1 MKGLLLVCGGSWLG
15 IKLMKP
21 DLHKTFRSS
30 YSLGRLCW
38 ATVTGKPIWRCLSGC
53 VWIKP
58 CGDGLPS
65 WEMEGKQRHP
75 EPVTSRAWCSM
86 SHHEPSWVLDSS
98 SLPMHPFYHTFSLG
112 FRWVTTPISE
122 LHLGYRKYPYHLR
135 CSLYGRFLCKLM
147 LGSVIRN
154 AYSHGQIWAFEPCLE
169 EIWTDCFLS
178 SETATFHRD
187 RALKWRKIFMAS
199 VQCLLAWLPKTLSC
213 LSIARII
220 AYIWVHSSDPSVT
233 DFL

>member
-38 ATVTGKPIWRCLSGC
+38 ATVTGKPVWRCLSGC

-65 WEMEGKQRHP
+65 WEMEGKQRQP
-75 EPVTSRAWCSM
+75 KPVTSRAWCSM

-112 FRWVTTPISE
+112 FRWVTTPISG
-122 LHLGYRKYPYHLR
+122 LQPLGLWEIQVETL
-135 CSLYGRFLCKLM
+135 SLEM
-147 LGSVIRN
+147 LPLWEVSLQ
-154 AYSHGQIWAFEPCLE
+154 AYVGQCYQKCLFPWTNLSIWAPFGGNLNRL
-169 EIWTDCFLS
+169 LS
-178 SETATFHRD
+178 EQWNS
-187 RALKWRKIFMAS
+187 
-199 VQCLLAWLPKTLSC
+199 
-213 LSIARII
+213 
-220 AYIWVHSSDPSVT
+220 YIS
-233 DFL
+233 